1 MEIAGKV
8 AVVTGS
14 SSGIGRCTAELLA
27 SLGARVIVNYARSEE
42 AAHEV
47 VEAIRAAGGTAYA
60 VQGDVTRDADCRAI
74 MQAAVDTYGALHILV
89 NNAGMTHFIPHGDL
103 EAVTDE
109 VWDDILNTN
118 VRGTFN
124 CTRAAAPHM
133 RAAGEGAI
141 VNVASAAGVFAGGSS
156 IPYGASKA
164 AVINMTRYLGRAL
177 APEIRVNAVAPGFAD
192 TPWLTRGLGDGY
204 DDFVRRQQ
212 SRTPMGG
219 IATPEMVA
227 DSILSLI
234 RHNDFVTG
242 QMLILDGG
250 SSL

>member
-1 MEIAGKV
+1 
-8 AVVTGS
+8 
-14 SSGIGRCTAELLA
+14 
-27 SLGARVIVNYARSEE
+27 
-42 AAHEV
+42 
-47 VEAIRAAGGTAYA
+47 
-60 VQGDVTRDADCRAI
+60 
-74 MQAAVDTYGALHILV
+74 MQRAVDAYGALHILV
-89 NNAGMTHFIPHGDL
+89 NNAGTTRFIAHGDL

-109 VWDDILNTN
+109 AWDEIFDTN
-118 VRGTFN
+118 VRGTFYA
-124 CTRAAAPHM
+124 TRAAAPHM

-177 APEIRVNAVAPGFAD
+177 APEIRVNAVAPGYVD

-204 DDFVRRQQ
+204 DDFVRRQA
-212 SRTPMGG
+212 RRNPMGG

-242 QMLILDGG
+242 QTLILDGG
-250 SSL
+250 GSL